1 MNARSA
7 ALWAGVAFVTAF
19 GAIAVGGAT
28 GCGSTA
34 SPGSGPPDASVD
46 STAPTPDSGA
56 PPPDAT
62 SSSDATTSS
71 QDSGQAQDSAPQ
83 DSAPP
88 VDSAPPQDGAP
99 EAGDAGLDAAS
110 GFDGSLP
117 TQDVTF
123 FVFGDPQYGGGEADK
138 DSFHIQ
144 ALNAAPTLVWPAN
157 AGFLGAGAP
166 IGDPRGVVIAGD
178 LTQNGQAGR
187 DPLNE
192 WYTQDAYAF
201 DVNATYGA
209 GWAVPRVAAELGLFL
224 REYGLRG
231 GDGLDPF
238 VLKWRVFEGYGNHDF
253 DILEHDS
260 ALYGGQAPARDI
272 VSVRNK
278 IRATWPEIR
287 RMAPGNAG
295 HYSWDWD
302 STHFVHVNLV
312 ASDMIATNSD
322 DDSGTQ
328 MFRNPQGALAFLQE
342 DLAAEV
348 GSSCRPVMI
357 IMHYGF
363 DAFSEEGRWWDEQQR
378 LAFLDVVR
386 PYNVVAILHGH
397 VHETRAYTMT
407 DAYGKS
413 YDVFSLGSPFYT
425 QGTNNGRGHFAVFH
439 LRGAHI
445 DAADVSWLPANPS
458 PPLADGKDL
467 WTGKTLSD
475 LRFQTTTTF
484 GGGWGGWAFSKDI
497 DPHACAA
504 QDAGAGDGAAPDGGS
519 CSYAT
524 GSFAQS
530 CTGCA
535 TYASGGACV
544 LGCESCTKIDGSQNQ
559 NPSVVL
565 PCAGDVG
572 NNDGSLVCGP

>member
-1 MNARSA
+1 
-7 ALWAGVAFVTAF
+7 
-19 GAIAVGGAT
+19 
-28 GCGSTA
+28 
-34 SPGSGPPDASVD
+34 
-46 STAPTPDSGA
+46 
-56 PPPDAT
+56 
-62 SSSDATTSS
+62 
-71 QDSGQAQDSAPQ
+71 
-83 DSAPP
+83 
-88 VDSAPPQDGAP
+88 
-99 EAGDAGLDAAS
+99 
-110 GFDGSLP
+110 
-117 TQDVTF
+117 VTF

-144 ALNAAPTLVWPAN
+144 ALNAAPALVWPAD
-157 AGFLGAGAP
+157 AGFAGAGAP

-192 WYTQDAYAF
+192 WYTEAQYSI
-201 DVNATYGA
+201 DVNAVYDA
-209 GWAVPRVAAELGLFL
+209 GWTVPTVSAELGLFL
-224 REYGLRG
+224 RDYGLRG
-231 GDGLDPF
+231 GDGLDAF

-253 DILEHDS
+253 DILDS
-260 ALYGGQAPARDI
+260 DPVLYGGQAPARDI

-287 RMAPGNAG
+287 RMTHGNAG

-312 ASDMIATNSD
+312 ASDAKATNTD

-328 MFRNPQGALAFLQE
+328 MSRDPQGALTFLQE

-348 GSSCRPVMI
+348 GSSCRPVMV

-378 LAFLDVVR
+378 LAFLDVLR

-397 VHETRAYTMT
+397 VHETRAYTMS

-439 LRGAHI
+439 LRGTHI

-458 PPLADGKDL
+458 PPLMAGKDL
-467 WTGKTLSD
+467 WTGKTLAD

-484 GGGWGGWAFSKDI
+484 ADGWGGWAFSKDI

-504 QDAGAGDGAAPDGGS
+504 QDAGASDAAPGDAAQGEAGS
-519 CSYAT
+519 CSYAS
-524 GSFAQS
+524 GSYAQS

-535 TYASGGACV
+535 TYTAGGVCV
-544 LGCESCTKIDGSQNQ
+544 LGCESCTMIGGSQNQ

-572 NNDGSLVCGP
+572 NNDGTLVCSP